1 MMFKKALIIGMIV
14 GMLGWLLTSGV
25 QAASPPRQGEGQPY
39 VVQADDSLSQLAEKY
54 LGDANLWP
62 RIVEATNTRAAAD
75 PRLAVIDN
83 PNVIYPGQIVFIPT
97 VSPTLPGGVEPGE
110 ARISLDIL
118 CQDQH
123 PAVQAFCS
131 EIPIARIHFDPYEE
145 VEFFTCASRSGLG
158 SVQLDP
164 NEVTILVPNDGDFD
178 LRGITA
184 SLKVTPD
191 RASLIPRWPGSKFDF
206 SAEYAQKFELPVG
219 EQLEIPLSQAFE
231 LVKAGELIWTG
242 QHGVPGKA
250 GLFQTNPI
258 LTCDP
263 QADFDIELGP
273 FKPKG

>member
-1 MMFKKALIIGMIV
+1 MMFKKVLIIGMIV
-14 GMLGWLLTSGV
+14 GVLGWLFPFVV
-25 QAASPPRQGEGQPY
+25 QAASPPRQGEGREY

-54 LGDANLWP
+54 FGDANLWP

-83 PNVIYPGQIVFIPT
+83 PNVIYPGQIIFIPT
-97 VSPTLPGGVEPGE
+97 VSPTLPGGVEPGG
-110 ARISLDIL
+110 AGTSLGIL

-131 EIPIARIHFDPYEE
+131 EIPIARIHFDPHEE
-145 VEFFTCASRSGLG
+145 AEFFTCASRSGLG

-164 NEVTILVPNDGDFD
+164 NEVTLLVPNDGDFD

-184 SLKVTPD
+184 SIKVTQD
-191 RASLIPRWPGSKFDF
+191 RASLIPRWPGSRFDF
-206 SAEYAQKFELPVG
+206 SAEYAEKFGLPVG
-219 EQLEIPLSQAFE
+219 EQLELPLSKAFE

-242 QHGVPGKA
+242 KHGAPGKA
-250 GLFQTNPI
+250 GLFQTDPP

-263 QADFDIELGP
+263 QADFEIVIGP
-273 FKPKG
+273 SNR